1 MTSSTARHWV
11 VVASRDHARRGTE
24 GGFIMANHG
33 KKAPLARMSRGDGI
47 LVYSPTTTF
56 PKGEPLRA
64 VTFVG
69 EVTSEAPEPSEVIP
83 GGFRRAAHLREVT
96 ALPLADIREHLPTSR
111 IRFGCFEIDAVD
123 ADAIRERVV
132 PLGS

>member
-1 MTSSTARHWV
+1 MTDSNRRHWV
-11 VVASRDHARRGTE
+11 IVASRDHARRGAE

-33 KKAPLARMSRGDGI
+33 KQAPLARMSRGDGI

-69 EVTSEAPEPSEVIP
+69 EVTGEAPEPSDVIP
-83 GGFRRAAHLREVT
+83 GGFRRAAELREV
-96 ALPLADIREHLPTSR
+96 APVPLADIRDHVPTSR
-111 IRFGCFEIDAVD
+111 IRFGCFEIDAAH
-123 ADAIRERVV
+123 ADAIQERVV

>member
-1 MTSSTARHWV
+1 MTSSAARQWV
-11 VVASRDHARRGTE
+11 IVASRDHARRGAD

-33 KKAPLARMSRGDGI
+33 RKAPLARMSRCDGI

-69 EVTSEAPEPSEVIP
+69 EVTGDAPEPSDVIP
-83 GGFRRAAHLREVT
+83 GGFRRAAALREVEPV
-96 ALPLADIREHLPTSR
+96 PLADIREHLPASR
-111 IRFGCFEIDAVD
+111 IRFGCFEIDA
-123 ADAIRERVV
+123 ADAETIRSRVV
-132 PLGS
+132 PLEV